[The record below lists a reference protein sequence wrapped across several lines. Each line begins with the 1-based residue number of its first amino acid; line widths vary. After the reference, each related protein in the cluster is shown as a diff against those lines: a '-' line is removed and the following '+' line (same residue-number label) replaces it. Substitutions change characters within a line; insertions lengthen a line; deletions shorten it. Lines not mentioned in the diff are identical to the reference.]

1 MTATST
7 QRALKLRQAS
17 ATVSAWQ
24 AQLAMDR
31 IASIWMNATPT
42 LVRTEAFVVPVSYAA
57 RVGLQQVYQFV
68 PRTIVF
74 GVIVGSLVSMPSTA
88 LAQIVFTGP
97 SVSWRWIV
105 PSG

>member
-42 LVRTEAFVVPVSYAA
+42 LVSSDAIPADQIGLDIGPESAVAFAA
-57 RVGLQQVYQFV
+57 AIKKCK
-68 PRTIVF
+68 TVF
-74 GVIVGSLVSMPSTA
+74 WN
-88 LAQIVFTGP
+88 GP
-97 SVSWRWIV
+97 MGRL
-105 PSG
+105 